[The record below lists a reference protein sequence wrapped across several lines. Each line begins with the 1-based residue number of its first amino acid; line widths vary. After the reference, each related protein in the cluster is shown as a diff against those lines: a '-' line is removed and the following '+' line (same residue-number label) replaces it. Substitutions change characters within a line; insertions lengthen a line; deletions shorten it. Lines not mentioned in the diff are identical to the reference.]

1 MRADLGLVP
10 LTVMIKAHVRRKRIF
25 SVVLSLSLLTSCDVE
40 KPLQTQSE
48 KSQDCSLKS
57 ARQNQTGIRK
67 IAPADLKVGSGYSTS
82 VISNAQ
88 KFIIPVP
95 VLVQGGEPLV
105 YPQSYEKAGQPIL
118 DYTGKP
124 VGDRGLVFFNGKDRS
139 WQAVKGD
146 GEGVIIINEVT
157 QDQAK
162 KLYQKVQ
169 ALKPNPNNLT
179 LDELKQV
186 LSFAQEQ
193 LGLVDMY
200 NSSRSFVLG
209 KMTPVISGEI
219 PKVNGNEIKAYGF
232 VKRDDRDVN
241 QAIYIPGEFVFEG
254 PAASPQEFKDGGV
267 IVEQGGKMR
276 GVQPDIF
283 VRTYKLSD
291 GRSIASVAADLARQ
305 CD

>member
-1 MRADLGLVP
+1 MRKSILG
-10 LTVMIKAHVRRKRIF
+10 
-25 SVVLSLSLLTSCDVE
+25 VVISLSVLTSCDLE
-40 KPLQTQSE
+40 KPVQTQSE
-48 KSQDCSLKS
+48 KPRACSLKT
-57 ARQNQTGIRK
+57 AQQNQTGIRR

-95 VLVQGGEPLV
+95 AFVQGGEPLV

-124 VGDRGLVFFNGKDRS
+124 VGDRGLVFFNGKDKS

-157 QDQAK
+157 QEQAK

-169 ALKPNPNNLT
+169 ELKPDPNNLT

-186 LSFAQEQ
+186 LSFAQQQ
-193 LGLVDMY
+193 LGLIDMY
-200 NSSRSFVLG
+200 DSSRAFVQE
-209 KMTPVISGEI
+209 KMTPVIAGEV
-219 PKVNGNEIKAYGF
+219 PKVNGNEVKAYGF

-291 GRSIASVAADLARQ
+291 GRSISSVTADLKTQ